1 MRSTLLILGSLFAI
15 NASAGIY
22 KCTDANGKT
31 DYRSAPCEAG
41 HSAEEIN
48 IKTGASTNLDQ
59 EEQKQ
64 QLQQQQQEQKQ
75 TQEQIEE
82 EQAKQKLEKLKQDSK
97 NESAKNQFL
106 IKSSPDKFSAFA
118 IPPYNYDSLSN
129 LVKEYQSRLPDIER
143 FRRQAADKA
152 FSTKQCNRVE
162 SVELSS
168 KSAQS
173 ALVFSVDC
181 SSGKNFTYSEQELSK

>member
-15 NASAGIY
+15 NASAGVY

-48 IKTGASTNLDQ
+48 IKTGGSTNLDK

-64 QLQQQQQEQKQ
+64 QLELQAQEQKQ
-75 TQEQIEE
+75 TQEQIEQ

-97 NESAKNQFL
+97 NESAKNQFQ
-106 IKSSPDKFSAFA
+106 IKSNPDKFSAFA
-118 IPPYNYDSLSN
+118 IPPYNYDSLPT
-129 LVKEYQSRLPDIER
+129 LVKDYQSRLPDVER

-152 FSTKQCNRVE
+152 LATKQCNRVE

-168 KSAQS
+168 KSTQT

-181 SSGKNFTYSEQELSK
+181 STGKNFIFSEQDLSK